1 MEKQNN
7 PSLSTVIIDIKHPLQ
22 PEWVLTTDDVHKF
35 LKELDEK
42 KPQMEDERDNYPPYM
57 CSIAV
62 DENGK
67 KIFSEDQLSDLKF
80 KYFYEG
86 GFLSK
91 AEFYKSNGKVLYK
104 REYFKNG
111 KRIKTEEY

>member
-1 MEKQNN
+1 MNRANKGDILLMEKQNN

-22 PEWVLTTDDVHKF
+22 PEWVITTDDVHKF

-67 KIFSEDQLSDLKF
+67 ERLTINYSRWYGDYDPFPI
-80 KYFYEG
+80 
-86 GFLSK
+86 
-91 AEFYKSNGKVLYK
+91 NGKPRLVTHPMG
-104 REYFKNG
+104 ESG
-111 KRIKTEEY
+111 IS